1 MILRRDQRLAM
12 LAAVVLSSAAMFAAL
27 VAPSTVAGPYLAAFL
42 ILTAIPLGGSA
53 LLMLLHVSGGAWA
66 DPVRGV
72 LEAMAAW
79 APSLLLFIAPLFVLA
94 PHLYP
99 WAAPDAHASA
109 YFLPSF
115 VALRAFLIVVLWAVG
130 GAILSSASERV
141 PRGTRAGAGLR
152 AGCAVGLI
160 LYVLS
165 MTGAAADWFGSLHAH
180 WHSSMFAVILIC
192 AQGLAAL
199 ALLSLIASAV
209 LPHDQRLLTDCG
221 NLLLAFTLLHAY
233 VSFSQFFIIWNG
245 NVPDR
250 TSWYVDRTRGWW
262 LVAITFCAFTQFAI
276 PFTMMLFRTLKSNPV
291 AISIASCS
299 ILIGTVVEAS
309 WIILPSSTSP
319 DIASFIV
326 LAVITVALL
335 APTFWTFAQRAIQS
349 RTGRP
354 A

>member
-12 LAAVVLSSAAMFAAL
+12 LAAVVLSAAAMIAAL

-42 ILTAIPLGGSA
+42 ILTAVPLGGSA
-53 LLMLLHVSGGAWA
+53 LLMLIHVSGGTWA
-66 DPVRGV
+66 DPVRWV

-79 APSLLLFIAPLFVLA
+79 APSLLLFIAPLLILA

-109 YFLPSF
+109 YFHPSF

-130 GAILSSASERV
+130 GTILSSVSGRV
-141 PRGTRAGAGLR
+141 PRGARAGAALR

-160 LYVLS
+160 LYILS
-165 MTGAAADWFGSLHAH
+165 MTGAAVDWFGSHREH

-209 LPHDQRLLTDCG
+209 PPHDQRLLTDCG

-276 PFTMMLFRTLKSNPV
+276 PFTMMLFRTLKSNPA
-291 AISIASCS
+291 AISIASRS

-309 WIILPSSTSP
+309 WIVLPNSTSL
-319 DIASFIV
+319 DIASFLV
-326 LAVITVALL
+326 LAVSTVALL
-335 APTFWTFAQRAIQS
+335 APAFRPLAQRALPS